1 MHRRDADSRR
11 DTCRRNE
18 QRRGVAA
25 VEVAVILPV
34 YMALTF
40 GAIEAANATYL
51 KRDATMAA
59 YVAATEL
66 EDRRGSAASAQA
78 AAVAVMQAR
87 GITNYTIA
95 FTDATGAVTADV
107 DEGDQFTV
115 TVTVPFNGNSFN
127 ITQVFAGTNVQGAAT
142 MVRSI

>member
-1 MHRRDADSRR
+1 MKRTTVESRPTR
-11 DTCRRNE
+11 
-18 QRRGVAA
+18 QRSGVAA

-34 YMALTF
+34 YIAMTF

-66 EDRRGSAASAQA
+66 EDRRGSIASAQA
-78 AAVAVMQAR
+78 AANAVLQAR
-87 GITNYTIA
+87 SLTNGTVVFTNAAGATIS
-95 FTDATGAVTADV
+95 TIN
-107 DEGDQFTV
+107 EGDQFTV
-115 TVTVPFNGNSFN
+115 TVTVPFTGNSFS
-127 ITQVFAGTNVQGAAT
+127 ITQLFDGTNLRGAAT